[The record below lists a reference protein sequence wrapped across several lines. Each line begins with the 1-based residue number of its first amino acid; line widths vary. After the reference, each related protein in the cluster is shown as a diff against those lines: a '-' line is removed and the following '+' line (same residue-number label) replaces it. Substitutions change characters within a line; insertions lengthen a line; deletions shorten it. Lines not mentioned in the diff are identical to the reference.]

1 MNDRKKVQEMIK
13 RGAEELQ
20 ILVEERLLGTLCSSE
35 VLMEGRENYGKAM
48 EVFSKMLRLEFEEL
62 VKKLQSYKVEREDG
76 VVEFRLEEPVLALR
90 SVVDLVEDWILPF
103 SGGLE
108 TGQEW
113 SENLKLL
120 ESLHASV
127 EDRIGDLSRNEAMGN
142 CLSYSER
149 FFIRGRVEAFRMRKE
164 GVKRP
169 RVNRLSLKKKFKIE

>member
-1 MNDRKKVQEMIK
+1 MNDRKKGQEMIK

-20 ILVEERLLGTLCSSE
+20 ILVEERLLETLCSLE

-48 EVFSKMLRLEFEEL
+48 DVFSKMLKLEFEGL
-62 VKKLQSYKVEREDG
+62 VKRLQNYKVEGEDG
-76 VVEFRLEEPVLALR
+76 VIKFSLEEPVLALR

-103 SGGLE
+103 MGGLE

-127 EDRIGDLSRNEAMGN
+127 TDRIGDLSRNEAIGN

-149 FFIRGRVEAFRMRKE
+149 FFIRGRVEAFRMMKE
-164 GVKRP
+164 GI
-169 RVNRLSLKKKFKIE
+169 KKAQSEEKN